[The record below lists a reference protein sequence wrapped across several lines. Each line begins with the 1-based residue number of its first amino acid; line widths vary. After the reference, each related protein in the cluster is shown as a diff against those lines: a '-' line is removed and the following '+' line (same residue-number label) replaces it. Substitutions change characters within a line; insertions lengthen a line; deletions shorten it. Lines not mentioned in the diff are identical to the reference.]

1 MVAPVSRKTVADF
14 YAALASR
21 DADRIASFV
30 ADQVDWLIIGPVEFL
45 HFCGQRRTRAE
56 VHEVFARLVPEILD
70 VTSYDQDYVLVDGDL
85 VAALGRLTATQRR
98 TRRVVSFRLAHF
110 MRFHDD
116 KIVEYRS
123 LIDTLDAAEQ
133 MLGREVDLSAG

>member
-1 MVAPVSRKTVADF
+1 MVAPVSRKTVTDF

-85 VAALGRLTATQRR
+85 VAALGRLTAIQRR

-110 MRFHDD
+110 MRFRDD

>member
-1 MVAPVSRKTVADF
+1 MGAAISRKTVTDF

-30 ADQVDWLIIGPVEFL
+30 AEQVDWLIIGPVEFL

-110 MRFHDD
+110 MRFRDD

>member
-1 MVAPVSRKTVADF
+1 MVAAVSRETVANF

-70 VTSYDQDYVLVDGDL
+70 VTSYDREYVLADRDL

-110 MRFHDD
+110 MRFRDD
-116 KIVEYRS
+116 KIIEYRS